1 MQGRSSGLQMCTRV
15 CLHSLGPA
23 GSYGAPVGPPCWQC
37 GLSYAWRKL
46 KPGGR
51 SRWLTTRAQEE
62 TFSSIYPVAKT
73 IMQKDKASRRLPG
86 CSGFQCALLLIA
98 ARLSSPPPSPFR
110 WVLLTTD
117 TPEYSLCR
125 VFTVSKL
132 TFWTISRKQT
142 VRRSKLG
149 IVWLIQRSEIRIFH
163 VFLNR
168 GNWSMIV

>member
-110 WVLLTTD
+110 WLLSGSSDHGHAGIFSVPCVHGFQAHVLNHLTKADGPSIEARHSMAHTKVRD
-117 TPEYSLCR
+117 THFSCVLES
-125 VFTVSKL
+125 
-132 TFWTISRKQT
+132 W
-142 VRRSKLG
+142 
-149 IVWLIQRSEIRIFH
+149 
-163 VFLNR
+163 
-168 GNWSMIV
+168 